1 MEVITLDP
9 KRKNELTL
17 QYKQTKPAMGLFII
31 RSNSNRKYYLEG
43 TQDLRGRMNGALVR
57 LTGGMHPCREL
68 QKEWNELGQDNFTV
82 MVLETLEYDKDEA
95 KTDYTDDLKLMQMI
109 WEEKFT
115 AEGLTPYKKRL

>member
-1 MEVITLDP
+1 MDP